1 MLRPELCDYSDA
13 YILVIGNITA
23 VKKAFAANDF
33 EAPNNTVAN
42 TKATNTANNNL
53 SGEKKLVFKN
63 NAPFINCISK
73 INSIKIDNAE
83 VEFSRIVIEINQIMI
98 QMTMK

>member
-1 MLRPELCDYSDA
+1 MLRSELCGYSDA
-13 YILVIGNITA
+13 YILVIGNITV

-33 EAPNNTVAN
+33 EAPNNKVAN
-42 TKATNTANNNL
+42 AKATNTANNNL
-53 SGEKKLVFKN
+53 SGEKKLAFKN

>member
-42 TKATNTANNNL
+42 AKATDTANNNL